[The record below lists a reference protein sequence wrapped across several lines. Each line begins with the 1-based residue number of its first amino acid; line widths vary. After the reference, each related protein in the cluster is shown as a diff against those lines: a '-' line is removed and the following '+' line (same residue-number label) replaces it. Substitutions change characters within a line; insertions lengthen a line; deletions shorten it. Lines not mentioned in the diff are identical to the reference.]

1 MPQDVNVMG
10 KILWLGHLIILI
22 YSIRCRNFNK
32 LLIML
37 TTADSLWIGISIVES
52 LAFAHTFS
60 NPEESE
66 PLWYR
71 VSYPYFI
78 HPMRYSV
85 LGRKKDEIQIKSLK
99 DF

>member
-1 MPQDVNVMG
+1 MV
-10 KILWLGHLIILI
+10 H
-22 YSIRCRNFNK
+22 CRNFNK

-37 TTADSLWIGISIVES
+37 TTADSLWILISIVES
-52 LAFAHTFS
+52 LAYAHTFS
-60 NPEESE
+60 DPNEDE

-85 LGRKKDEIQIKSLK
+85 LGRTEDEIENCNSLS
-99 DF
+99 